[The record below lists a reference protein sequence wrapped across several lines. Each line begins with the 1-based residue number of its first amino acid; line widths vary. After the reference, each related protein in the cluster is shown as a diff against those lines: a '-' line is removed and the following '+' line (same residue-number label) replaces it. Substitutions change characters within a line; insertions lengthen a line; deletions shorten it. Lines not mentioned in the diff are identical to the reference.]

1 MQVDAGHGAILNNLR
16 QQLRDQGSWQ
26 SQVSC
31 FEISFLKIGRRLRR
45 QASDVYLDKL
55 WTICFRAWMKDS
67 PQSQSKHLK

>member
-31 FEISFLKIGRRLRR
+31 FEISNLKREKTSSPSFSCLFGQTLNYLFQGLDER
-45 QASDVYLDKL
+45 QPSIAE
-55 WTICFRAWMKDS
+55 
-67 PQSQSKHLK
+67 